1 MIKTGA
7 LAHTLKLIFFGPF
20 ATNLANG
27 VPNSLVLST
36 VVTVDVKFK
45 VGGQGLIRINGEQDV
60 YLDFRTKNRGIAG

>member
-27 VPNSLVLST
+27 VPSSLVLST
-36 VVTVDVKFK
+36 VVTVDVKFR
-45 VGGQGLIRINGEQDV
+45 VGGPLFN
-60 YLDFRTKNRGIAG
+60 

>member
-27 VPNSLVLST
+27 VPSSLVLST
-36 VVTVDVKFK
+36 VVTVDVKFR
-45 VGGQGLIRINGEQDV
+45 VG
-60 YLDFRTKNRGIAG
+60 FS